1 MANVKDV
8 VKEAIPVV
16 AEIVSNH
23 LAKEEKE
30 KTDVM
35 EEDVAC
41 KKANDETLFKVG
53 IYVGTNL
60 AEGLDAEEINNV
72 MNDMKYSDSDKI
84 REAYANGVCT
94 GFRLGVNTAEHA
106 HSMATDALY
115 RSDTLLDAVKDVA
128 MNDLEFIGNEL
139 NAAKNKK

>member
-8 VKEAIPVV
+8 VKEVIPVV

-35 EEDVAC
+35 EEDVAY

-53 IYVGTNL
+53 SYVGAKL
-60 AEGLDAEEINNV
+60 AEELDAEEINNTL
-72 MNDMKYSDSDKI
+72 NDMKYSDSDKI
-84 REAYANGVCT
+84 REAYANGASI
-94 GFRLGVNTAEHA
+94 GFRLGVNTAEHV

-115 RSDTLLDAVKDVA
+115 HSDTLLAAVKDTA
-128 MNDLEFIGNEL
+128 MNDFEFIGKAL
-139 NAAKNKK
+139 AAQNKK